1 MFGTLR
7 LILAFLVVLSHAEIY
22 LKVPGFYWFSQG
34 AAALV
39 GFFLLS
45 GYLMKLIFIQKYQ
58 NKLNNCGKFWIDRWL
73 RIFPHYY
80 FYLIIIILWILLS
93 HFSQLNWETLPI
105 LAHITVLPLNF
116 VNLIP
121 MQMLKGWTYWA
132 LIIPQAWTLASEF
145 QFYLILP
152 FLLRRR
158 WLEIIALVISL
169 GIFIMASFGILPTEA
184 FGYRLLAGN
193 LFIFITGSLIYD
205 IRFSNNAKISKYVVS
220 TTWLGLV
227 VLAIILKISGNLQVP
242 LNGPVILG
250 FLILVPIIWLLS
262 GIKNRRNWD
271 DFFGNLSYGVFL
283 NHYWL
288 IWVLDW
294 LRIFLQPTIAEKWIR
309 YLFVMVLSIVFS
321 WISYNSID
329 KRLSKIRSKYN
340 KNI

>member
-7 LILAFLVVLSHAEIY
+7 LILAFLVVMSHAEIY
-22 LKVPGFYWFSQG
+22 LKVPSFYWFSQG
-34 AAALV
+34 TAALV

-80 FYLIIIILWILLS
+80 LYLIIIILWILLS
-93 HFSQLNWETLPI
+93 HFSQLNWEMLPV

-116 VNLIP
+116 VNLLQL
-121 MQMLKGWTYWA
+121 QMLKGWAYWA

-169 GIFIMASFGILPTEA
+169 GIFVMASFGILPTEA
-184 FGYRLLAGN
+184 YGYRLLAGN

-205 IRFSNNAKISKYVVS
+205 IRHSKNAKISKYVVS
-220 TTWLGLV
+220 TAWLGLV

-242 LNGPVILG
+242 LNGPVIFG

-271 DFFGNLSYGVFL
+271 DFFSILSYGVFL

-288 IWVLDW
+288 LWVLDW
-294 LRIFLQPTIAEKWIR
+294 LNIYPQPNMIEKWIR
-309 YLFVMVLSIVFS
+309 FGIVIPISLLLS
-321 WISYNSID
+321 WISYSLID
-329 KRLSKIRSKYN
+329 KRITQFRRLKRN
-340 KNI
+340 